1 MTRTEIWQLAI
12 IWVKSNRV
20 LIHCVAAQYSTHMGC
35 SSQDLKGEALLV
47 AQQVISSLFLNDKDL
62 SHMGRYFRVVF
73 RSRCIHMT
81 MGVDVVEGLD
91 IERVNIAKNDE
102 EMLNHDLDQHVI
114 ETALLSLTK
123 RQRQVAKWILRQ
135 DTPVSVNL
143 IGQHFGIT
151 ARGVRKLINN
161 AIFRIKNGN
170 HRVCKTIPAIP

>member
-20 LIHCVAAQYSTHMGC
+20 LIHCVAAQYSPHMGC
-35 SSQDLKGEALLV
+35 SSKDLEGEALLV
-47 AQQVISSLFLNDKDL
+47 AHQVISSLFLNDKNL
-62 SHMGRYFRVVF
+62 SNMGRYFRVVF

-81 MGVDVVEGLD
+81 MGIDVADDLD
-91 IERVNIAKNDE
+91 IERINIAKNDE

-114 ETALLSLTK
+114 EAALLSLTK

-135 DTPVSVNL
+135 DTPVTVNL

-161 AIFRIKNGN
+161 AIFRIEHEH
-170 HRVCKTIPAIP
+170 HRVCKTIPALM